1 MDRPPPPLSAA
12 RDQREQFSEAAQT
25 RLGTLSG
32 VIEEVNTFAE
42 QAGRNIQDALGD
54 TLVRTLKGDFESIG
68 DLWKNLLINMA
79 AQALAAKLG
88 QALLGDFAKT
98 GKIGGVIGDVLK
110 FIQVSPSA
118 RTTCLGTCWR
128 WCTRESAS

>member
-1 MDRPPPPLSAA
+1 MRP
-12 RDQREQFSEAAQT
+12 R
-25 RLGTLSG
+25 RLVLEPSQASSK
-32 VIEEVNTFAE
+32 EVNTFAE

-54 TLVRTLKGDFESIG
+54 TLVRTLRGDFESIG

-110 FIQVSPSA
+110 FIPGFAV
-118 RTTCLGTCWR
+118 GTDYVPR
-128 WCTRESAS
+128 DMLAMVHKESAS